1 MSTMKRIDELTAGEV
16 MKTEPITA
24 EPWMTARQFAQM
36 LEEEEIS
43 GAPIVDQQGHLV
55 GIASRADLIHQSITL
70 NNDNDLDFIFESLKE
85 EGNEDEVPVISQERE
100 LHVEDFMVED
110 PITVTPDVPIR
121 SVAAKMI
128 ESRVHRI
135 VVVEGQIPVGIIT
148 SLDLARLVAEGAA

>member
-1 MSTMKRIDELTAGEV
+1 MSTTKSIDDLTAGEV

-43 GAPIVDQQGHLV
+43 GAPVVDQQGHLV
-55 GIASRADLIHQSITL
+55 GIASRGDLIHQSISL

-85 EGNEDEVPVISQERE
+85 ENDEDEVPVISHERE

-128 ESRVHRI
+128 ESRVHR
-135 VVVEGQIPVGIIT
+135 VVIVEGKIPVGIIT
-148 SLDLARLVAEGAA
+148 SLDLARLVAEGAQ